1 MRVCWPWWY
10 HSQPDVGT
18 MNAMQLQAVSRIG
31 PGSQPLVSVDLP
43 RPEPGGGEVLLKV
56 RACGVCHT
64 ELDEIEGRAP
74 PSRLPVVPGHEVVGE
89 VVAQGPGASRYRLGE
104 RVGVGWVHRSSG
116 ALDENL
122 SDAFVAT
129 GRDVDGGYAQYMTAP
144 EDYAY
149 PIPDAFSDAEAAPLL
164 CAGAIG
170 YRALM
175 QCGLRDDQWL
185 GLMGFGA
192 SGHLTLQ
199 LARHLHPNAPV
210 CVFARDRRSRE
221 FARELGAGWAGDIHE
236 RPPEPLHAII
246 DTTPAWRPV
255 LESLRSLRPG
265 GRLVINAIR
274 KEDQDKA
281 CLLEL
286 DYRDHLWMEKQLVT
300 VANLTRYDLSAY
312 LPFAAEAGI
321 RPKTTVFPLAQAN
334 TALVKLKAGNNTG
347 AFVLVP

>member
-1 MRVCWPWWY
+1 MK
-10 HSQPDVGT
+10 
-18 MNAMQLQAVSRIG
+18 AMQLQDISPIT
-31 PGSQPLVSVDLP
+31 PDSQPLLPVALP
-43 RPEPGGGEVLLKV
+43 RPKPGERQILLEV

-64 ELDEIEGRAP
+64 ELDEIEGRTP
-74 PSRLPVVPGHEVVGE
+74 PPRLPVVPGHEVVGE
-89 VVAQGPGASRYRLGE
+89 VVVGGPGATRFRPGE
-104 RVGVGWVHRSSG
+104 RVGVGWVHHSSG
-116 ALDENL
+116 ELDENL

-129 GRDVDGGYAQYMTAP
+129 GRDVDGGYAQYMTVP

-149 PIPDAFSDAEAAPLL
+149 PIPGVFSDVEAAPLL
-164 CAGAIG
+164 CAGAVG

-175 QCGLRDDQWL
+175 HCGLRDDHWL

-199 LARHLHPNAPV
+199 LARHLHPNVPV
-210 CVFARDRRSRE
+210 CVFARDRRSRD
-221 FARELGAGWAGDIHE
+221 FARELGADWAGQIDE

-274 KEDQDKA
+274 KEDHDKA

-286 DYRDHLWMEKQLVT
+286 DYRDHLWMEKQVVT

-312 LPFAAEAGI
+312 LPLAAEAGI
-321 RPKTTVFPLAQAN
+321 HPTTTVFPLSEAN
-334 TALVKLKAGNNTG
+334 SALVKLKAGKNTG